1 MVDKASSLII
11 STFTQLVTK
20 YSHDDFSIHRFGLS
34 SAILYI
40 LWIFLISAGNF
51 SWQGL
56 ILGLFVAGLIAF
68 ISSHHLTFLD
78 HLKITPAMPLFIL
91 RYLGQFLLAL
101 LQANFDMARRVLSPQ
116 LPINPA
122 LVLVKTELKSPLG
135 KLILANSITLTPGTL
150 SVDVIE
156 EGIQV
161 HWVDSTPSLK
171 KNQETDLEQATHL
184 IAESFERHLREFI
197 E

>member
-1 MVDKASSLII
+1 MVEQASSSTS
-11 STFTQLVTK
+11 STFTP
-20 YSHDDFSIHRFGLS
+20 SMRSNNNEFSGYRFGVA

-40 LWIFLISAGNF
+40 LWIFLISAGSF

-56 ILGLFVAGLIAF
+56 ILGLVVAGLIALV
-68 ISSHHLTFLD
+68 SSHHLAFLD
-78 HLKITPAMPLFIL
+78 HLKITPAMPWFML

-150 SVDVIE
+150 SVDVVE

-161 HWVDSTPSLK
+161 HWVDSTPSVQT
-171 KNQETDLEQATHL
+171 NQQTDLEQATHL